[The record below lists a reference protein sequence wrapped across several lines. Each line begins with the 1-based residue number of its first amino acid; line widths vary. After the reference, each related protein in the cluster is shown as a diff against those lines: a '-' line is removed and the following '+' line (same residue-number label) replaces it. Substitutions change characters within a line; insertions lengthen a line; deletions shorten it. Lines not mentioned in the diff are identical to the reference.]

1 MRMFAAF
8 GHAGGRDFAK
18 KLLAGVCADGKS
30 VARDKPK
37 RNAFAD
43 VWCKAAFVQP
53 IRVADDKMD
62 AVCVAL
68 NKNVPVRAAPEDKPI
83 ALLRV
88 RKRLVEHKTPQP
100 PYAKCAP
107 LRLDDALLLR
117 RRDTTLDKMR
127 VVVRE
132 LSVLPLRA
140 TRKRLAPERDA
151 PVGSYRTLPE
161 KDGVEAS
168 FARLNDV

>member
-1 MRMFAAF
+1 MLAAF
-8 GHAGGRDFAK
+8 RYAGGRDFAK

-30 VARDKPK
+30 VARDQPK

-62 AVCVAL
+62 AVCAAL

-83 ALLRV
+83 ALLRF
-88 RKRLVEHKTPQP
+88 RERLVECEAPQSP
-100 PYAKCAP
+100 DAKRAP

-117 RRDTTLDKMR
+117 RRDTTLDQMR
-127 VVVRE
+127 VVVHK
-132 LSVLPLRA
+132 LPVLPLRA
-140 TRKRLAPERDA
+140 ARKRLASKRDA
-151 PVGSYRTLPE
+151 PVVPYRALPE
-161 KDGVEAS
+161 KDGIEATVAS
-168 FARLNDV
+168 LYYV